1 MVKHKLPE
9 FLFSNSHVGLPL
21 YTQID
26 EEQFQLL
33 HTAAMEICD
42 MNVLAPNLHV
52 MPAQFRTEQLD
63 DDQETLLLLMCKDE
77 YTKANQQL
85 IYYHFKCDKFV

>member
-9 FLFSNSHVGLPL
+9 FLFSNSHVGLPP

-52 MPAQFRTEQLD
+52 MPAQFKTEPLE
-63 DDQETLLLLMCKDE
+63 DQGTLINLVHKDG
-77 YTKANQQL
+77 YTRL
-85 IYYHFKCDKFV
+85 ITN